1 MEGEPEP
8 KTAAPAPPPA
18 APEAPAQPP
27 PTPEPKTAAEAEP
40 ESGSPF
46 RFWAKVAVLLFVVA
60 YAIAFVV
67 GNHRSISVDFVFA
80 TAHVSLIWSILLLL
94 VVGFLG
100 GVLAAHLYG
109 HRRRNKRRKA

>member
-1 MEGEPEP
+1 MESEPEP
-8 KTAAPAPPPA
+8 KTSEPAPPPA
-18 APEAPAQPP
+18 APGAPAQAP
-27 PTPEPKTAAEAEP
+27 PTPAPQPVPEP
-40 ESGSPF
+40 ELRSPVL
-46 RFWAKVAVLLFVVA
+46 FWTKVAVLLFVVA

-100 GVLAAHLYG
+100 GALAAHLYG
-109 HRRRNKRRKA
+109 HRRRDKRRKA

>member
-1 MEGEPEP
+1 VESEPEP
-8 KTAAPAPPPA
+8 KAAEPAPPPPA
-18 APEAPAQPP
+18 APEAPVHAP
-27 PTPEPKTAAEAEP
+27 PTPEPEP
-40 ESGSPF
+40 EPEPEPRSPVI
-46 RFWAKVAVLLFVVA
+46 FWAKVAVLLFVVA

-100 GVLAAHLYG
+100 GALAAHLYG
-109 HRRRNKRRKA
+109 HRRRDKRRKA